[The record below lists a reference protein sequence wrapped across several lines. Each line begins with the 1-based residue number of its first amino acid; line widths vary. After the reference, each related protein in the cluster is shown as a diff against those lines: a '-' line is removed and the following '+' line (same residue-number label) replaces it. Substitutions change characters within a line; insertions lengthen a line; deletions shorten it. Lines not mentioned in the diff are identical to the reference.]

1 MNDNAYCI
9 CCFIDIECIVYV
21 CMRLLITIDII
32 FVKHYLGLSLTN
44 KRE

>member
-1 MNDNAYCI
+1 
-9 CCFIDIECIVYV
+9 
-21 CMRLLITIDII
+21 MRLLITIDII